1 MTNYMNCDTK
11 DLPEAAKQKAVDWAN
26 EVRLHGRDTWH
37 INDVKDGFG
46 VAYIARYIATQEP
59 ATESHEDAAER
70 IVDKIW
76 PKGSVYY
83 RHGGRRAI
91 LTALKSGDLLLPPQP
106 VDPDLVNARILATK
120 ASLIGTDYTNGKND
134 NQWRVQ
140 EFYGCLK
147 SGLIKMGDVV

>member
-59 ATESHEDAAER
+59 ATESHEAAAKR
-70 IVDKIW
+70 IADKYWAEPSNLWFAAQSSI
-76 PKGSVYY
+76 
-83 RHGGRRAI
+83 RN
-91 LTALKSGDLLLPPQP
+91 ALNNGDLLLPPQP

-134 NQWRVQ
+134 NHWRVQ

-147 SGLIKMGDVV
+147 SGLIKMGDGV